1 VVRVPILCHCVRFW
15 SHRIFGVACSADRAA
30 SVMSCVSGTA
40 TAGLPGPTVGSSF
53 PAVCL
58 ASFVSMVSIRAL
70 RFVLEFVGEKH
81 MRNWL
86 TAHVRLGRL
95 SWQGSEVFPPGEAA
109 ELNARLENLEDEVR
123 VQREQQEED
132 DQTMAGLQWLIDHQ
146 DLFDQPDDV

>member
-1 VVRVPILCHCVRFW
+1 
-15 SHRIFGVACSADRAA
+15 
-30 SVMSCVSGTA
+30 
-40 TAGLPGPTVGSSF
+40 
-53 PAVCL
+53 
-58 ASFVSMVSIRAL
+58 MVSIRAL

-123 VQREQQEED
+123 VQREQQEKEKPPTVEKQTNED
-132 DQTMAGLQWLIDHQ
+132 GDEDGGDMDID
-146 DLFDQPDDV
+146 

>member
-1 VVRVPILCHCVRFW
+1 MFPFCVIVCVFGAIASSVLHVLLIVLLQSCRVCE
-15 SHRIFGVACSADRAA
+15 
-30 SVMSCVSGTA
+30 SGTA
-40 TAGLPGPTVGSSF
+40 TAELPGPSVGSSF

>member
-1 VVRVPILCHCVRFW
+1 
-15 SHRIFGVACSADRAA
+15 
-30 SVMSCVSGTA
+30 
-40 TAGLPGPTVGSSF
+40 
-53 PAVCL
+53 
-58 ASFVSMVSIRAL
+58 MVSIRAL

-95 SWQGSEVFPPGEAA
+95 SRQGSEIFPPGEAA